1 MRSGC
6 LSLVLRL
13 CVALMAAILTV
24 MGLALLFWFA
34 VLTLGPPVETGKVL
48 KVIAAFLA
56 AGALFL
62 VGRSVWRDLRR
73 RQRRRQPVESTQG
86 SEERGSTGE
95 H

>member
-6 LSLVLRL
+6 LNLVTRIG
-13 CVALMAAILTV
+13 VALMAAV
-24 MGLALLFWFA
+24 FMVAGLVLLFWFA
-34 VLTLGPPVETGKVL
+34 VLTLGPPVSTGKVL
-48 KVIAAFLA
+48 KVIAAFVA

-62 VGRSVWRDLRR
+62 VGRSVWRDL
-73 RQRRRQPVESTQG
+73 RRRQPVESTQG

>member
-13 CVALMAAILTV
+13 GVALMAAVLIV
-24 MGLALLFWFA
+24 AGLVLLFWFA

-62 VGRSVWRDLRR
+62 VGRSVWRDLRE
-73 RQRRRQPVESTQG
+73 RQRVESKQG
-86 SEERGSTGE
+86 SEERSSTGE

>member
-1 MRSGC
+1 MLSGC
-6 LSLVLRL
+6 LNLVIRIG
-13 CVALMAAILTV
+13 VALMAAVFIV
-24 MGLALLFWFA
+24 AGLVLLFWFA

-56 AGALFL
+56 AGALSL

-73 RQRRRQPVESTQG
+73 RQPVESAQG

>member
-6 LSLVLRL
+6 LSLVLRIG
-13 CVALMAAILTV
+13 VALMAAVLIV
-24 MGLALLFWFA
+24 AGLALLFWFA
-34 VLTLGPPVETGKVL
+34 VLTLGPPVEPGKIF

-56 AGALFL
+56 AGALSL

-73 RQRRRQPVESTQG
+73 RRPVESTQG
-86 SEERGSTGE
+86 PEGRGSAEDAG

>member
-6 LSLVLRL
+6 LTLVLRL
-13 CVALMAAILTV
+13 GVALTAAVLIVAGLT
-24 MGLALLFWFA
+24 LLFWFA

-56 AGALFL
+56 AGSFSL
-62 VGRSVWRDLRR
+62 VGRSVWRDLRGR
-73 RQRRRQPVESTQG
+73 RTVQSTQG
-86 SEERGSTGE
+86 PEDRGSAEE

>member
-1 MRSGC
+1 MLSGC
-6 LSLVLRL
+6 LNLVIRIG
-13 CVALMAAILTV
+13 VALMAAVLIV
-24 MGLALLFWFA
+24 AGLVLLFWFA

-56 AGALFL
+56 AGALSL
-62 VGRSVWRDLRR
+62 VGRSIWRDLRR
-73 RQRRRQPVESTQG
+73 RRPVESTQG

>member
-6 LSLVLRL
+6 LNLMFRIG
-13 CVALMAAILTV
+13 VALVAAVLIV

-34 VLTLGPPVETGKVL
+34 ILALGPPVETGKVV

-56 AGALFL
+56 AGSFFL

-73 RQRRRQPVESTQG
+73 RQPVESSRKPEDHG
-86 SEERGSTGE
+86 SAEEP
-95 H
+95 

>member
-1 MRSGC
+1 MLSGC

-13 CVALMAAILTV
+13 SVALVAAILIV
-24 MGLALLFWFA
+24 AGLALLFWFA
-34 VLTLGPPVETGKVL
+34 VLTLGPPVEMGKIF

-56 AGALFL
+56 AGFFFL
-62 VGRSVWRDLRR
+62 VGRSVWRDL
-73 RQRRRQPVESTQG
+73 RRRQPVESTQG

>member
-1 MRSGC
+1 MLSGC
-6 LSLVLRL
+6 LNLVIRIG
-13 CVALMAAILTV
+13 VALMAAVLIV
-24 MGLALLFWFA
+24 AGLVLLFWFA

-62 VGRSVWRDLRR
+62 VGQSVWRDLRR
-73 RQRRRQPVESTQG
+73 RQPVESAQG
-86 SEERGSTGE
+86 KEDRGSAEE

>member
-6 LSLVLRL
+6 LSLVLRIG
-13 CVALMAAILTV
+13 VALMAVVFIVA
-24 MGLALLFWFA
+24 GLALLFWFA

-56 AGALFL
+56 AGSFFL
-62 VGRSVWRDLRR
+62 IGRSVWRDLRG
-73 RQRRRQPVESTQG
+73 RQPAESTQG
-86 SEERGSTGE
+86 PEDRGSAEE

>member
-6 LSLVLRL
+6 LNLVTRIG
-13 CVALMAAILTV
+13 VALMAAV
-24 MGLALLFWFA
+24 FMVAGLVLLFWFA
-34 VLTLGPPVETGKVL
+34 VLTLGPPVETVKVL

-62 VGRSVWRDLRR
+62 VGRSIWRDLRR
-73 RQRRRQPVESTQG
+73 RKPVESAQG
-86 SEERGSTGE
+86 SEERSSTGE

>member
-6 LSLVLRL
+6 LSLVLRIG
-13 CVALMAAILTV
+13 VALMAAVLIV
-24 MGLALLFWFA
+24 AGLALLFWFA

-62 VGRSVWRDLRR
+62 VGRSVWLDL
-73 RQRRRQPVESTQG
+73 RRRQPVESAQG
-86 SEERGSTGE
+86 AEERGSTGE

>member
-6 LSLVLRL
+6 LSLMLRIG
-13 CVALMAAILTV
+13 VALIAVLFIVA
-24 MGLALLFWFA
+24 GLGLLFWFA

-62 VGRSVWRDLRR
+62 VGRSIWRDLRR
-73 RQRRRQPVESTQG
+73 RKPVESAQG
-86 SEERGSTGE
+86 SEERSSTGE

>member
-6 LSLVLRL
+6 LSLVLRIG
-13 CVALMAAILTV
+13 VALMAAVLIV

-56 AGALFL
+56 AGSFFL
-62 VGRSVWRDLRR
+62 VGRSVWRDLRGR
-73 RQRRRQPVESTQG
+73 RPVESRQA
-86 SEERGSTGE
+86 SENRGSTGD

>member
-6 LSLVLRL
+6 LNLVIRIG
-13 CVALMAAILTV
+13 VALLAAV
-24 MGLALLFWFA
+24 FMVAGLVLLFWFA

-73 RQRRRQPVESTQG
+73 RQPVESTQG
-86 SEERGSTGE
+86 SEKRGSTGE

>member
-6 LSLVLRL
+6 LNLVLRI
-13 CVALMAAILTV
+13 CVALMAALLIVL
-24 MGLALLFWFA
+24 GLALLFSFA

-56 AGALFL
+56 AGSFFL
-62 VGRSVWRDLRR
+62 VGRSVWRDLRER
-73 RQRRRQPVESTQG
+73 RPAKSTQG
-86 SEERGSTGE
+86 PEDRGSAEE